1 MNKKKEE
8 EESKNEEEEEGKKK
22 TQHLSVL
29 KTHKLSPNFLYD
41 FIKGKF
47 QTFLG
52 SLFNK
57 NCF

>member
-1 MNKKKEE
+1 MEKKKKEE
-8 EESKNEEEEEGKKK
+8 EESKNEEEEGKKK
-22 TQHLSVL
+22 THLSVL